1 MPAAPFRGAQA
12 SYTVYPISFT
22 LIINGVTVDESWFNV
37 YQPFI
42 TCGYSA
48 YNPVS
53 VIREMPSVDCHRKVG
68 GRAKCQIRAGGH
80 GCHREFAL
88 LSAFA
93 SPEMPEIGQTALRR
107 TKRSEKEG

>member
-1 MPAAPFRGAQA
+1 MTAPPFRAAQA
-12 SYTVYPISFT
+12 SYTVYAISIT
-22 LIINGVTVDESWFNV
+22 LLINGVTVDESWFNV

-48 YNPVS
+48 YNPVP
-53 VIREMPSVDCHRKVG
+53 VIQEMPSVDCHGKVE

-88 LSAFA
+88 LTLFA
-93 SPEMPEIGQTALRR
+93 SLEMPEIGQTALRR

>member
-1 MPAAPFRGAQA
+1 MNPG
-12 SYTVYPISFT
+12 
-22 LIINGVTVDESWFNV
+22 FNV
-37 YQPFI
+37 CQPFI
-42 TCGYSA
+42 NYGYSA
-48 YNPVS
+48 YNPVP
-53 VIREMPSVDCHRKVG
+53 VIREMPSVDCHGKVG